1 MSHHEPSAS
10 ALSSAS
16 ILLPQADL
24 LPATKRAGTFTKAT
38 VRKMLCS
45 AGQQERLF
53 WDSSLR
59 GFGIRAL
66 RTGRRSWIYQYRD
79 EHARTRRMVLGDV
92 SAVSLEAAREAA
104 RQKAASVA
112 QGANPSAERKRKR
125 TAGTVIE
132 VVEGYLAYAKA
143 RQRAR
148 SFRETE
154 RHLRIHAA
162 PLHHDRVELVRRSVS
177 PPYWPE

>member
-1 MSHHEPSAS
+1 
-10 ALSSAS
+10 
-16 ILLPQADL
+16 
-24 LPATKRAGTFTKAT
+24 ATKRAGTFTKAT

-92 SAVSLEAAREAA
+92 SAVSLEAAR
-104 RQKAASVA
+104 QKAASVA

-132 VVEGYLAYAKA
+132 V
-143 RQRAR
+143 
-148 SFRETE
+148 
-154 RHLRIHAA
+154 
-162 PLHHDRVELVRRSVS
+162 
-177 PPYWPE
+177 